1 MNVKDLFS
9 PLSQKYCDYFYFLSV
24 IFFVLFLF
32 AVIVRVMSFFDKKSL
47 KLTDALVLITQPLV
61 LYFINRLY
69 YSICVGALN

>member
-1 MNVKDLFS
+1 MNVKDLFR

-32 AVIVRVMSFFDKKSL
+32 AVIVSVMSFFDKKSL